1 MGGLGLQEDD
11 FGWLTGEILA
21 LAAQTCAGRVVS
33 VLEGGYN
40 LAATADSAAIHVAH
54 LAGA

>member
-1 MGGLGLQEDD
+1 LGGLGLQEDD